1 MSAALATLLG
11 FAVGFLVLL
20 VDLLVPFEP
29 IAPLD
34 DVERGSTTIMP
45 EDR

>member
-1 MSAALATLLG
+1 MSAAVAG
-11 FAVGFLVLL
+11 LVFIAGCALLL
-20 VDLLVPFEP
+20 VIDLLVPFEADP
-29 IAPLD
+29 LLD